1 MGSTVTT
8 GRMAAAFRAKTGPV
22 IYCLYEQTY
31 EKNCYPHT
39 PHWSAIYIGEAY
51 GALCKVFNY
60 ASACEGGMLQ
70 NRSGWMT
77 PEGYLRSWMS
87 ELQSPIRMTRDQS
100 VSLFA
105 QSDGIYAPLSPK
117 MLPPVAATL
126 TAAGLQ
132 ETADQLLAGEKVTLS
147 LFEHGEVIGRLV
159 GEHHITAW
167 SLLPDYTRPRAEAER
182 FSSLG
187 ITGVKSKIE
196 TPNRPPA
203 LIVSQHG
210 DMILRDANGIWR
222 CCGSRYEILSSY
234 IQGLAATEQA
244 HPGSYRHLIQSYR
257 EHLKAARKVNPST
270 VTVQTDKRLATAGWE
285 IKKIEEAAALPGAI
299 SDGDVIAI
307 PFSAEHEYA
316 LTHLPRAATTWRV
329 LDEACSHPSLA
340 FPRLSPAEHWPAP
353 PSTVPPHQVPLL

>member
-1 MGSTVTT
+1 
-8 GRMAAAFRAKTGPV
+8 
-22 IYCLYEQTY
+22 
-31 EKNCYPHT
+31 
-39 PHWSAIYIGEAY
+39 
-51 GALCKVFNY
+51 
-60 ASACEGGMLQ
+60 
-70 NRSGWMT
+70 
-77 PEGYLRSWMS
+77 MS

-105 QSDGIYAPLSPK
+105 QSDSIYAPMSPET
-117 MLPPVAATL
+117 LPPVAATL
-126 TAAGLQ
+126 ARAGQ
-132 ETADQLLAGEKVTLS
+132 HDAADQLVAGEKVTLS

-196 TPNRPPA
+196 TPNHPPA

-307 PFSAEHEYA
+307 PFSAEHDYA

-329 LDEACSHPSLA
+329 LDEACSQPGSVA
-340 FPRLSPAEHWPAP
+340 
-353 PSTVPPHQVPLL
+353 PHQVPLL

>member
-8 GRMAAAFRAKTGPV
+8 GRMAAAFRAKSGTV

-31 EKNCYPHT
+31 EKNCYPHI
-39 PHWSAIYIGEAY
+39 PHWSAIYIGEAR

-105 QSDGIYAPLSPK
+105 QSDSIYAPMSPE

-126 TAAGLQ
+126 ARAGQQ
-132 ETADQLLAGEKVTLS
+132 EAADQLVAGKKVTLS
-147 LFEHGEVIGRLV
+147 LFEHGEIIGRLV
-159 GEHHITAW
+159 GEHHVSAW

-182 FSSLG
+182 FTSLG
-187 ITGVKSKIE
+187 ITAAKSKIQ
-196 TPNRPPA
+196 TPDHPPA

-210 DMILRDANGIWR
+210 DMILRNANGIWR

-234 IQGLAATEQA
+234 IQGLAATEQT

-270 VTVQTDKRLATAGWE
+270 VTVQTDKRLATVGWE

-307 PFSAEHEYA
+307 PFSAEHEYT

-329 LDEACSHPSLA
+329 LDEACSQPGSFA
-340 FPRLSPAEHWPAP
+340 
-353 PSTVPPHQVPLL
+353 PHQVPLL

>member
-1 MGSTVTT
+1 
-8 GRMAAAFRAKTGPV
+8 
-22 IYCLYEQTY
+22 
-31 EKNCYPHT
+31 
-39 PHWSAIYIGEAY
+39 
-51 GALCKVFNY
+51 
-60 ASACEGGMLQ
+60 MLQ

-126 TAAGLQ
+126 TATAGLQ
-132 ETADQLLAGEKVTLS
+132 EDRRPASGRREGNPLTVRARRDHRKPGWGAPYHRLEPATGLHPASGRGGTLLIARNL
-147 LFEHGEVIGRLV
+147 
-159 GEHHITAW
+159 
-167 SLLPDYTRPRAEAER
+167 RP
-182 FSSLG
+182 
-187 ITGVKSKIE
+187 VKSKIE
-196 TPNRPPA
+196 TPNHPPA
-203 LIVSQHG
+203 LIVSLHG

-244 HPGSYRHLIQSYR
+244 HPFSYRHLIQSYR

-307 PFSAEHEYA
+307 PFSAEHDYA

-329 LDEACSHPSLA
+329 LDETCSHPFAGIPPPIAGGTLA
-340 FPRLSPAEHWPAP
+340 SSAQHRPAAPDGIGVTVMAPA
-353 PSTVPPHQVPLL
+353 